1 MGQYVIDQYSLLHF
15 SVGVLSYF
23 WGVSF
28 YITMMLHILFE
39 LFENTTW
46 GMRFINTWIP
56 FWPGGKNHADSLVNN
71 ISDILFTGLGW
82 IISDI
87 LHIYYSR

>member
-1 MGQYVIDQYSLLHF
+1 MGYYWIDQYSLLHF
-15 SVGVLSYF
+15 AVGVLAYF

-39 LFENTTW
+39 LFENTTD
-46 GMRFINTWIP
+46 GMWFINNLIP

-71 ISDILFTGLGW
+71 ISDIIFTGIGW
-82 IISDI
+82 IISHRLDK
-87 LHIYYSR
+87 YYK